1 MAFESIQP
9 VFQTPAE
16 TLLEAQFLWN
26 KVDLTYEKL
35 FGVSLSFSDSI
46 EIEFCE
52 MIHGGI
58 EMETSDLGH
67 KAQGY
72 SIYGISWLRCS
83 ESYPVGH
90 IVMDLGIS
98 SDLGF

>member
-1 MAFESIQP
+1 
-9 VFQTPAE
+9 
-16 TLLEAQFLWN
+16 
-26 KVDLTYEKL
+26 
-35 FGVSLSFSDSI
+35 
-46 EIEFCE
+46 